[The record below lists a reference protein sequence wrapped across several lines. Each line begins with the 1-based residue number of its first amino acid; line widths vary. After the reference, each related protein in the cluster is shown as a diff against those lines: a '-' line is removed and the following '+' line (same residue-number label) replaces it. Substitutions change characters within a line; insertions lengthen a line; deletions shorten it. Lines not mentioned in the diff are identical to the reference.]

1 MTNIDHGH
9 TMNRSTGLDRVV
21 YQQDKVDRVVKL
33 EHCQSIY
40 THYPLVRFFLWGYK
54 SSCPISI

>member
-1 MTNIDHGH
+1 MPKIDHGC
-9 TMNRSTGLDRVV
+9 TMDRSAVLDRVV

-33 EHCQSIY
+33 EHCQSIN